1 MKLINKDYMIF
12 QLKGNEEKKIMKSVN
27 DFSVKLISVML
38 AAIFTTSIIAPISS
52 KLVFAQGDARQMLA
66 DRIVGQSQSL
76 SQRVAN
82 TSKNDVTLIWPN
94 EREPELPTIITA
106 PRRKDLDAIDNP
118 KQIIPDRNY
127 NLDYLMF
134 LP

>member
-1 MKLINKDYMIF
+1 
-12 QLKGNEEKKIMKSVN
+12 MKSVN

-52 KLVFAQGDARQMLA
+52 KLVFAQGDARQILA

>member
-1 MKLINKDYMIF
+1 
-12 QLKGNEEKKIMKSVN
+12 MKSVN

-52 KLVFAQGDARQMLA
+52 KLVFAQGDARQILA
-66 DRIVGQSQSL
+66 DRIVGQSQLL
-76 SQRVAN
+76 SQRVADS
-82 TSKNDVTLIWPN
+82 SKSDVTLIWPN

-106 PRRKDLDAIDNP
+106 PRRKDLDAIDNH
-118 KQIIPDRNY
+118 KQIIPNRNY

>member
-1 MKLINKDYMIF
+1 
-12 QLKGNEEKKIMKSVN
+12 MKSVN
-27 DFSVKLISVML
+27 DFSVKLISIML

-52 KLVFAQGDARQMLA
+52 KLVFAQGDARQILA

-118 KQIIPDRNY
+118 KQIIPNRNY

>member
-1 MKLINKDYMIF
+1 
-12 QLKGNEEKKIMKSVN
+12 MKSVN

-52 KLVFAQGDARQMLA
+52 KLVFAQGDARQILA
-66 DRIVGQSQSL
+66 DRIVGQSESL

-118 KQIIPDRNY
+118 KQVIPDRNY

>member
-1 MKLINKDYMIF
+1 MTSGLSKL
-12 QLKGNEEKKIMKSVN
+12 V
-27 DFSVKLISVML
+27 SVML
-38 AAIFTTSIIAPISS
+38 IAIFATSIIAPISS
-52 KLVFAQGDARQMLA
+52 EPVFAEGYARQILA
-66 DRIVGQSQSL
+66 DRIVGQSQLL
-76 SQRVAN
+76 SQRVADS
-82 TSKNDVTLIWPN
+82 SKSDVTLIWPN

-118 KQIIPDRNY
+118 KQIIHNRNY

>member
-1 MKLINKDYMIF
+1 MTSGLSKL
-12 QLKGNEEKKIMKSVN
+12 V
-27 DFSVKLISVML
+27 SVML
-38 AAIFTTSIIAPISS
+38 IAIFATSIIAPISS
-52 KLVFAQGDARQMLA
+52 EPVFAQGYARQILA
-66 DRIVGQSQSL
+66 DRIVGQSQLL
-76 SQRVAN
+76 SQRVADS
-82 TSKNDVTLIWPN
+82 SKSDVTLIWPN

-118 KQIIPDRNY
+118 KQIIPNRNY

>member
-1 MKLINKDYMIF
+1 
-12 QLKGNEEKKIMKSVN
+12 MKSVN

-82 TSKNDVTLIWPN
+82 ASKNDVTLIWPN

-118 KQIIPDRNY
+118 KQIIPNRNY

>member
-1 MKLINKDYMIF
+1 MTSGLSKL
-12 QLKGNEEKKIMKSVN
+12 V
-27 DFSVKLISVML
+27 SVML
-38 AAIFTTSIIAPISS
+38 TAIFATSIIAPISS
-52 KLVFAQGDARQMLA
+52 EPVFAQGYARQILA
-66 DRIVGQSQSL
+66 DRIVGQSQLL
-76 SQRVAN
+76 SQRVADS
-82 TSKNDVTLIWPN
+82 SKSDVTLIWPN

-118 KQIIPDRNY
+118 KQIIPNRNY

>member
-1 MKLINKDYMIF
+1 
-12 QLKGNEEKKIMKSVN
+12 MKSVN

-52 KLVFAQGDARQMLA
+52 KLVFAQGDARQILA
-66 DRIVGQSQSL
+66 DRIVGQSESL

>member
-1 MKLINKDYMIF
+1 
-12 QLKGNEEKKIMKSVN
+12 MKSVN

-52 KLVFAQGDARQMLA
+52 KLVFAQGDARQILA
-66 DRIVGQSQSL
+66 DRIVGQSESL

-118 KQIIPDRNY
+118 KQIIPNRNY

>member
-1 MKLINKDYMIF
+1 
-12 QLKGNEEKKIMKSVN
+12 MKSVN

>member
-1 MKLINKDYMIF
+1 
-12 QLKGNEEKKIMKSVN
+12 MKSVN

-52 KLVFAQGDARQMLA
+52 KLVFAQSDARQILA
-66 DRIVGQSQSL
+66 DRIVGQSQLL
-76 SQRVAN
+76 SQRVADS
-82 TSKNDVTLIWPN
+82 SKSDVILIWPN

-106 PRRKDLDAIDNP
+106 PRRKDLDAIDSP
-118 KQIIPDRNY
+118 KQVIPDRNY

>member
-1 MKLINKDYMIF
+1 MTSGLSKL
-12 QLKGNEEKKIMKSVN
+12 V
-27 DFSVKLISVML
+27 SVML
-38 AAIFTTSIIAPISS
+38 TAIFATSIIAPISS
-52 KLVFAQGDARQMLA
+52 EPVFAEGYARQILA
-66 DRIVGQSQSL
+66 DRIVGQSQLL
-76 SQRVAN
+76 SQRVADS
-82 TSKNDVTLIWPN
+82 SKSDVTLIWPN

-118 KQIIPDRNY
+118 KQIIPNRNY

>member
-1 MKLINKDYMIF
+1 MYYINLGLLELFWRK
-12 QLKGNEEKKIMKSVN
+12 
-27 DFSVKLISVML
+27 
-38 AAIFTTSIIAPISS
+38 IFTTSIIAPISS
-52 KLVFAQGDARQMLA
+52 KLVFAQGDARQILA
-66 DRIVGQSQSL
+66 DRIVGQSQLL
-76 SQRVAN
+76 SQRVADS
-82 TSKNDVTLIWPN
+82 SKSDVTLIWPN

-118 KQIIPDRNY
+118 KQIIPNRNY